1 MVVRI
6 PVCLL
11 NEEYNANRFFCMSIT
26 IACARYNVQPGLMKG
41 ACSMICQTVKTGTDC
56 FFMTKKGCNFNG
68 GTCYAIV
75 TNCEGCGRVKEYP
88 AGKYCASY
96 PQPEM
101 KWKSG
106 KCNFATH
113 IEIEAPKE
121 EKKVNALKASKRK
134 AAGKM

>member
-1 MVVRI
+1 
-6 PVCLL
+6 
-11 NEEYNANRFFCMSIT
+11 
-26 IACARYNVQPGLMKG
+26 
-41 ACSMICQTVKTGTDC
+41 MICQTVKTGTDC

-68 GTCYAIV
+68 GTCYTVVAS
-75 TNCEGCGRVKEYP
+75 CEGCGRIKEYP
-88 AGKYCASY
+88 AGKYCSAY

-101 KWKSG
+101 KWKIG

-113 IEIEAPKE
+113 VELEAPKE